1 MSGPDSR
8 VLAQAADWFARLQ
21 DPALS
26 EPERR
31 RWQAWRQASPQHAA
45 AWREVEAVWGELS
58 PLQALPAR
66 LAQET
71 LARAGLQR
79 RRLLKR
85 SGAALLGLGAVATLG
100 WQIQALH
107 PLADLRTA
115 LGQRGHWTLADGAEL
130 WLNSAS
136 AADLREDA
144 SRRSV
149 QLRHGELLLDSRSDR
164 AALPRVLQLDTP
176 LGQLRPLGV
185 LGARLAVLLEDG
197 GRQGLLSVYSGVV
210 ELRPR
215 RGQVRRIEAGQS
227 LGLNLGLSAQSAA
240 APLRP
245 ATALREAW
253 TRGLLVA
260 EQLRLDEFLH
270 ELSRHRHGRLDCA
283 EALAA
288 RRLVGAYPL
297 GDTEASL
304 AAALASLGLR
314 TRTVLPGWTRVVEG

>member
-1 MSGPDSR
+1 MSGPNGQ
-8 VLAQAADWFARLQ
+8 VLEEAADWFARLQ

-26 EPERR
+26 EQERR
-31 RWQAWRQASPQHAA
+31 RWLAWQQASPQHAA
-45 AWREVEAVWGELS
+45 AWREVEAVWGSLS

-85 SGAALLGLGAVATLG
+85 SGAALLGLGGVATLG

-115 LGQRGHWTLADGAEL
+115 VGQRGHWTLADGAGL

-136 AADLREDA
+136 AADLSEDG

-164 AALPRVLQLDTP
+164 PALPRVLQLDTP

-185 LGARLAVLLEDG
+185 LGARMAVLLEDG

-210 ELRPR
+210 ELRHR
-215 RGQVRRIEAGQS
+215 RGQTRRIEAGQS
-227 LGLNLGLSAQSAA
+227 LRLSAQSAV

-270 ELSRHRHGRLDCA
+270 ELSRHRHGRLDCP

-297 GDTEASL
+297 RDPKASL
-304 AAALASLGLR
+304 AAAVASLGLR
-314 TRTVLPGWTRVVEG
+314 TRTVLPGWTRVVSA

>member
-1 MSGPDSR
+1 MSRPDSQ

-31 RWQAWRQASPQHAA
+31 RWQAWQQASPQHAA
-45 AWREVEAVWGELS
+45 AWREVEAVWGSLS
-58 PLQALPAR
+58 PLQGLP

-85 SGAALLGLGAVATLG
+85 SGAALLGLGGVAMLG

-115 LGQRGHWTLADGAEL
+115 VGQSGHWTLADGAEL

-136 AADLREDA
+136 AADLREDG
-144 SRRSV
+144 SRRRV
-149 QLRHGELLLDSRSDR
+149 QLHHGELLLDSRSDR
-164 AALPRVLQLDTP
+164 PVLPRVLQLDTP

-185 LGARLAVLLEDG
+185 LGARMAMLLEEG
-197 GRQGLLSVYSGVV
+197 GRQGQLSVYSGVV
-210 ELRPR
+210 ELRHR
-215 RGQVRRIEAGQS
+215 RGQTRRIEAGQS
-227 LGLNLGLSAQSAA
+227 LRLSAQSAA
-240 APLRP
+240 ASLRP

-270 ELSRHRHGRLDCA
+270 ELSRHRHGRLDCT

-297 GDTEASL
+297 RDPEASL
-304 AAALASLGLR
+304 AAAVASLGLR
-314 TRTVLPGWTRVVEG
+314 TRTVLPGWTRVVSA